1 MDFYTGATG
10 EAEINVCGLTH
21 HTVLPTAG
29 GLALTLVLSLSRTG
43 VHTCVFMDT
52 EMHLHPSCTAV
63 CTKPARSD
71 MTDCC
76 HVNSYGREQLLP
88 RLVRP

>member
-1 MDFYTGATG
+1 MYAASHIT
-10 EAEINVCGLTH
+10 
-21 HTVLPTAG
+21 TVLTTAG
-29 GLALTLVLSLSRTG
+29 GHALTLVLSLSRTG

-76 HVNSYGREQLLP
+76 HVNSCGRYCPAWSALDFGP
-88 RLVRP
+88 